1 MEISPE
7 IKIKASLKSGS
18 VYYFEESSFT
28 SREPHYFI
36 VLNHN
41 PSDDY
46 LLLLVCSSSQISKVK
61 IRNRN
66 NPPSTLVELSPKD
79 YADFTTDSIIDCN
92 KVFPRSVNELVTK
105 LVNGKLK
112 IKSEMSASFVAK
124 LRQGVLDSPL
134 IAESL
139 KRILRL

>member
-18 VYYFEESSFT
+18 VYYYEDNSLT
-28 SREPHYFI
+28 SIEPHYFI

-41 PSDDY
+41 PSNDL
-46 LLLLVCSSSQISKVK
+46 LLLLVCSSSQIPKVK
-61 IRNRN
+61 IRNKN
-66 NPPSTLVELSPKD
+66 NPPSTLVEISPKD
-79 YADFTTDSIIDCN
+79 YADFTKDSIIDCN
-92 KVFPRSVNELVTK
+92 MVFPRSVKELVTK
-105 LVNGKLK
+105 LANGKLK
-112 IKSEMSASFVAK
+112 IKSEMSASLVAK

-139 KRILRL
+139 KRILRQ